1 MTNEINNLEMVE
13 PSPELTINTE
23 KKQTKSIL
31 SPALRAANA
40 LNKMKDIGKKFI
52 ELPISK
58 DKLTVGAISSLNE
71 LEARTIVG
79 NVRTYNTM
87 NIKLFYNGN
96 SANAKNIVS
105 VLMLHANQ
113 DAEVVFLINGPDEEE
128 AYKQLQEFCETN
140 L

>member
-1 MTNEINNLEMVE
+1 MKRQKGAVMKQFDFVVQASVGIHARPAMQLVNMT
-13 PSPELTINTE
+13 
-23 KKQTKSIL
+23 
-31 SPALRAANA
+31 R
-40 LNKMKDIGKKFI
+40 KFQ
-52 ELPISK
+52 S
-58 DKLTVGAISSLNE
+58 D
-71 LEARTIVG
+71 
-79 NVRTYNTM
+79 
-87 NIKLFYNGN
+87 IKLFYNGN